1 MYTSL
6 FDRQTTSSLYTGQTV
21 IEMVQDTI
29 VAAMISGEEEVI
41 ETPRLQMEV
50 SMMRGD
56 ELNGTVQSA
65 GGSTV
70 KIPASLRFEECVV
83 IRVSEQCSSVACART
98 VGKRVHSHLPWS

>member
-1 MYTSL
+1 MVTSVCW
-6 FDRQTTSSLYTGQTV
+6 QTTSSLYTGQTV

-29 VAAMISGEEEVI
+29 VAAMITGEEEVI

-65 GGSTV
+65 SIDLSAGVRLWPRGSGSRPMCLALRSAASGV
-70 KIPASLRFEECVV
+70 GRVVPDSLR
-83 IRVSEQCSSVACART
+83 
-98 VGKRVHSHLPWS
+98 